1 MTRLPTL
8 PSGWAWCTVDQ
19 VGRVQLGRQRAPQ
32 YHQGDNMKP
41 YLRVANVFE
50 DRIDTVDVKQMHFGA
65 EEYERYRLVPGDILL
80 CEGQTPELLGRPAL
94 YKGQPSDAAFTNSLI
109 RFQSGA
115 AVDPRWAL
123 AVFRH
128 HMHSGRFS
136 RESRITT
143 NIAHLSASR
152 FKSVEFPVP
161 PLEEQRRLVEVLEA
175 HLSRLDAAVEL
186 VARSGARLRPLEL
199 LELQESLDESCSAEV
214 PLSSFVQRV
223 EAGRSFGGS
232 APPAKAD
239 EWGIIKVSAMTWGTF
254 RPGENKA
261 VPAAAVDPRFEIR
274 LGDLLVSRANTTA
287 YVGAAVLV
295 GETRPRLLLSDKSLR
310 IVPRAGVD
318 ERWLLAALTSPRAR
332 KQISALATGTKDSM
346 RNISQ
351 ANLLNVLLPAQG
363 DDDRGRVLGKRE
375 RSAERNGRLTA
386 QLERTTLRVKVL
398 RRALLAAAVSGQ
410 LTPDS
415 ATDTIRE
422 LTRV

>member
-1 MTRLPTL
+1 MTQLPTL
-8 PSGWAWCTVDQ
+8 PRGWSWSTVDQ

-32 YHQGDNMKP
+32 YHEGGNMKP

-50 DRIDTVDVKQMHFGA
+50 DRIETCDVKKMHFAA

-94 YKGQPSDAAFTNSLI
+94 YRGLPSDVGFTNSLI
-109 RFQSGA
+109 RFQASS

-123 AVFRH
+123 VVFRH

-161 PLEEQRRLVEVLEA
+161 PLEEQLRIVEVLEA
-175 HLSRLDAAVEL
+175 HLTRLDAAEEL
-186 VARSGARLRPLEL
+186 LGRSRDRLRPLEL
-199 LELQESLDESCSAEV
+199 LELQQSLDRSGGPEV
-214 PLSSFVQRV
+214 PLSTFVQRI

-232 APPAKAD
+232 ARPAKGD
-239 EWGIIKVSAMTWGTF
+239 EWVIIKVSAMTWGQF
-254 RPGENKA
+254 RPSENKA
-261 VPAAAVDPRFEIR
+261 VPAAAVDPRYEIKP
-274 LGDLLVSRANTTA
+274 GDLLVSRANTTA

-310 IVPRAGVD
+310 IVGRPGVD
-318 ERWLLAALTSPRAR
+318 QRWLLAALTSPRAR

-351 ANLLNVLLPAQG
+351 ANLLTVLLPAQG
-363 DDDRGRVLGKRE
+363 DDDRARVVRARE
-375 RSAERNGRLTA
+375 ESADRTGRLTR
-386 QLERTTLRVKVL
+386 QLEFTRARAKVL
-398 RRALLAAAVSGQ
+398 RRELFAAAFRGQ
-410 LTPDS
+410 LTPAM
-415 ATDTIRE
+415 ATNIKE
-422 LTRV
+422 LACV